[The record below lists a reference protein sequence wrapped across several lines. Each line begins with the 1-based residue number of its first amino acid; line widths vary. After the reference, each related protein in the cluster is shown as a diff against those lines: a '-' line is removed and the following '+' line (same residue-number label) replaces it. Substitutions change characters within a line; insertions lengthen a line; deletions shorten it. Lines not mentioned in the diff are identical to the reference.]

1 MLKLVQREYTF
12 DVNDK
17 YTATFLEDFT
27 GTGIEDLHVIDEQ
40 GEDVEDKDVLMW
52 IQCQIKDYLY
62 KTKNL
67 N

>member
-1 MLKLVQREYTF
+1 MIKSVQQEHTF
-12 DVNDK
+12 DVDGK
-17 YTATFLEDFT
+17 YTATFVQDFT

-40 GEDVEDKDVLMW
+40 GEDVGNKDVLMW

-62 KTKNL
+62 KQENL